1 MKTQLLFLLVLV
13 AVVTTAATVDK
24 TVAKHNLVKV
34 EPLEDRNG
42 ALVVYSSATEK
53 LQFFLFDVEGRL
65 VRNVEIVPPKKTIE
79 GLHKGSYLFSVF
91 KDDEEIEKGT
101 VLIR

>member
-13 AVVTTAATVDK
+13 AVLTTAATVDK

-34 EPLEDRNG
+34 EPLEGRNG

-53 LQFFLFDVEGRL
+53 LQFFLFDVEGDWCATWRL
-65 VRNVEIVPPKKTIE
+65 FRLKKRLKVCIKAVTCSASSKTMKRLKKE
-79 GLHKGSYLFSVF
+79 PY
-91 KDDEEIEKGT
+91 
-101 VLIR
+101 